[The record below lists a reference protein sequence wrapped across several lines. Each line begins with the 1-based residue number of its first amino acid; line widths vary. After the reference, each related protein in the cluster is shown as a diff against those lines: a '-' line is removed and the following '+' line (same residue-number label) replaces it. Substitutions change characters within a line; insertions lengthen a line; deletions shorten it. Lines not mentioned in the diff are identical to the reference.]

1 MKKKYE
7 FKPDK
12 PRGGLFHR
20 LHLSYQQRKGVLKW
34 GLYTLVLL
42 ALSILQDVI
51 LCRLRIFGATT
62 DLVPCGIFLICIL
75 EGTERGCVFALVASL
90 VYLFSGTAPGP
101 YAMVL
106 LTFLP
111 VLISVLRQAYLQK
124 GFSAAMLCTG
134 LGLLIYEVALFA
146 IGLFLQMT
154 VPGRVM
160 GFVIT
165 AAMTMVTA
173 PAIYYLLHAIGKVG
187 GEAWKE

>member
-1 MKKKYE
+1 MAKKYE

-20 LHLSYQQRKGVLKW
+20 FHLSYQQRRELLKW
-34 GLYTLVLL
+34 GLYALALLVL
-42 ALSILQDVI
+42 SVLQDVI
-51 LCRLRIFGATT
+51 VCRLRIFGATT

-75 EGTERGCVFALVASL
+75 EGTERGCVFTLAASL

-106 LTFLP
+106 LTFLA
-111 VLISVLRQAYLQK
+111 VLVSALRQAYLQK
-124 GFSAAMLCTG
+124 GFGAAMLCTG
-134 LGLLIYEVALFA
+134 LGLLVYELALFV
-146 IGLFLQMT
+146 IGLFLQLT
-154 VPGRVM
+154 VPDRLI

-165 AAMTMVTA
+165 AAMTLVAA
-173 PAIYYLLHAIGKVG
+173 PVLYVLMRAIGTVG